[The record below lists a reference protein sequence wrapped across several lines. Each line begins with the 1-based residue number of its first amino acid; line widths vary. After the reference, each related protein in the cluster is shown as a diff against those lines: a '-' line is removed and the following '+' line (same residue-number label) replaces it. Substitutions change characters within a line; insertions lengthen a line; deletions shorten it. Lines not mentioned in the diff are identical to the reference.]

1 MIKCMKMYFLNIYI
15 LISLL
20 IFKLRLMVI
29 KLGGL
34 LSGINSR
41 WRAQNK
47 LIGIGRR
54 GQHSGI
60 LQFQRGK
67 NNKKNKI

>member
-1 MIKCMKMYFLNIYI
+1 
-15 LISLL
+15 
-20 IFKLRLMVI
+20 MVI

-54 GQHSGI
+54 GLRSGI
-60 LQFQRGK
+60 LQFQKGK

>member
-1 MIKCMKMYFLNIYI
+1 MGI
-15 LISLL
+15 
-20 IFKLRLMVI
+20 R
-29 KLGGL
+29 LGGL

-41 WRAQNK
+41 WLAQNK
-47 LIGIGRR
+47 LIGIGRQV
-54 GQHSGI
+54 QHSGI